1 MSSPNANLNVSA
13 ALAGAID
20 AVLAPKT
27 ITEFTVDCS
36 ITSLNDASYNFTPD
50 WIDHLTITQSFAENF
65 GDIVMLQFA
74 CKPADYMTLFNNSQ
88 GLQVALRFVYYDSQ
102 LAQRVFTPPPVARV
116 YKAVLLDPQDLSKKY
131 TTGSLMPTAT
141 MPQTEQH
148 VSTRIPATLHLIES
162 TVYTLRQQQIHGI
175 YKTAKAADVMSHI
188 VQSFSIKQ
196 LYMVP
201 PDNTMAWD
209 HIVIHPAQGIDQIFD
224 YLQYNHGVYMK
235 GIDWYYTNNMLYV
248 YPAYENNPIIPYKA
262 DIYNAPEGS
271 YAGLYSY
278 HNPDTS
284 NHIGIVSTTKVKT
297 TDISRP
303 SAENA
308 GSNFSFV
315 RASTIVDKFATTTA
329 KGTFINNNNA
339 LTVGTQINRTAT
351 QNANNPRYSKATDNI
366 FEESSKLAKWSAV
379 LLETSWRNAVPY
391 LLYPGHN
398 IRFNF
403 DRNSVFTTQQGILE
417 KVVYQFSKVR
427 QISNGYVYAGDAT
440 LNIRANSDVTNTA
453 QTTSLS
459 GS

>member
-175 YKTAKAADVMSHI
+175 YKTAKAADVMS
-188 VQSFSIKQ
+188 
-196 LYMVP
+196 LY
-201 PDNTMAWD
+201 
-209 HIVIHPAQGIDQIFD
+209 G
-224 YLQYNHGVYMK
+224 
-235 GIDWYYTNNMLYV
+235 
-248 YPAYENNPIIPYKA
+248 
-262 DIYNAPEGS
+262 
-271 YAGLYSY
+271 
-278 HNPDTS
+278 
-284 NHIGIVSTTKVKT
+284 
-297 TDISRP
+297 
-303 SAENA
+303 
-308 GSNFSFV
+308 
-315 RASTIVDKFATTTA
+315 AS
-329 KGTFINNNNA
+329 G
-339 LTVGTQINRTAT
+339 
-351 QNANNPRYSKATDNI
+351 
-366 FEESSKLAKWSAV
+366 
-379 LLETSWRNAVPY
+379 
-391 LLYPGHN
+391 
-398 IRFNF
+398 
-403 DRNSVFTTQQGILE
+403 
-417 KVVYQFSKVR
+417 
-427 QISNGYVYAGDAT
+427 
-440 LNIRANSDVTNTA
+440 
-453 QTTSLS
+453 
-459 GS
+459 